1 MKISRIEKS
10 VNTCVEIGILRKLW
24 KAGFFVSS
32 GGRARKFRACN
43 SACFESMNKSILN
56 ISEKIQG
63 EFALVTG
70 ASKGFG
76 RELSFELARRNK
88 HIILVA
94 LPGEGLAELAES
106 LCGMG
111 VQAFYA
117 EADLCE
123 KSEILE
129 ITERINQYFDVNLLI
144 NNAGMGGTCAFE
156 KAGPDYLEKMI
167 QLNILAGA
175 LLTNRMLPNLMK
187 QERSY
192 ILNVSSIASFSP
204 VGFKTVYPASK
215 RFIHHF
221 SRGLAEELR
230 GTSVFVSV
238 VYPGPMPTNADI
250 NARLERQGLL
260 AKISQLPT
268 AEMAKRTLGALFNRR
283 RHIVVGMVN
292 YLYYLMT
299 LVLPLQIRLPLSSL
313 ALKREIAAV

>member
-1 MKISRIEKS
+1 MNRSIFNIPEGKKI
-10 VNTCVEIGILRKLW
+10 T
-24 KAGFFVSS
+24 
-32 GGRARKFRACN
+32 
-43 SACFESMNKSILN
+43 
-56 ISEKIQG
+56 G
-63 EFALVTG
+63 EFALITG

-76 RELSFELARRNK
+76 KEFSLDLASRNMNLL
-88 HIILVA
+88 LVA
-94 LPGEGLAELAES
+94 LPGEGLAALAET
-106 LCGMG
+106 LADMG

-123 KSEILE
+123 KAEILQL
-129 ITERINQYFDVNLLI
+129 TECINAHFEVGLLI

-175 LLTNRMLPNLMK
+175 LMTNRMLPNLLR

-250 NARLERQGLL
+250 HARIEKQGFL

-268 AEMAKRTLGALFNRR
+268 EEMARRTLDALFNRK
-283 RHIVVGMVN
+283 RHIVVGLVN
-292 YLYYLMT
+292 YLYYLVT

-313 ALKREIAAV
+313 ALKREIAVV